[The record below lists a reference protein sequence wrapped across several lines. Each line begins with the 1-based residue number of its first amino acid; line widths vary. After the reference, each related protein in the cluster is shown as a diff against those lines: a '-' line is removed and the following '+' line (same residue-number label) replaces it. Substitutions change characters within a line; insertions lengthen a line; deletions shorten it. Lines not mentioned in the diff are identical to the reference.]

1 MYMQEVN
8 SGCTDLNVIVCS
20 QRAMEVKKQWISI
33 PCDEVYFANLVSSS
47 PDFELLRWRLLIISK
62 QWAFVFE
69 QHVGHVLTREPGF
82 QVIRSD
88 LSNRLKLWSWYVF
101 HES

>member
-8 SGCTDLNVIVCS
+8 SGCTDLNVIACS

-47 PDFELLRWRLLIISK
+47 PDFELL
-62 QWAFVFE
+62 
-69 QHVGHVLTREPGF
+69 P
-82 QVIRSD
+82 
-88 LSNRLKLWSWYVF
+88 
-101 HES
+101 